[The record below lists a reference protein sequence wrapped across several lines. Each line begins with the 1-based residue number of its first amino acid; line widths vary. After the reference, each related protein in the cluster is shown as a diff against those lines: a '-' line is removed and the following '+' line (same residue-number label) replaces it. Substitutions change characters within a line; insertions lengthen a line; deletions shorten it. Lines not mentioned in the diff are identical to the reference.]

1 MKCPFISYGTKRR
14 RRIMKEKSKLS
25 LLLGVWNTKTIVG
38 VAIGAALFGVLMV
51 FGGIKVF
58 TNTSL
63 TSAMIVVVVVAALF
77 GPLPAAVAAGIGN
90 VIADLIGGW
99 GFWFDWSI
107 GNFVL
112 GFFVGL
118 LPIYG
123 AKISDGIFTVKHAII
138 YVITVILGN
147 ALAFGIV
154 TPLLTYLFYSSE
166 LTITWMQAFSAIV
179 SNGIVLTVIGIPI
192 LILLSKRNARKT
204 NLVKED

>member
-1 MKCPFISYGTKRR
+1 MILGT
-14 RRIMKEKSKLS
+14 
-25 LLLGVWNTKTIVG
+25 WNTQTIVG

-63 TSAMIVVVVVAALF
+63 TSAMIVVAVVAGLY
-77 GPLPAAVAAGIGN
+77 GPLPAAVAAGVGN

-118 LPIYG
+118 LPLYG
-123 AKISDGIFTVKHAII
+123 ARIDEGIFELKHAII
-138 YVITVILGN
+138 YIITVIVGN
-147 ALAFGIV
+147 AIAFGLV
-154 TPLLTYLFYSSE
+154 TPALTYAFYSSE
-166 LTITWMQAFSAIV
+166 LTITWLQALSAII
-179 SNGIVLTVIGIPI
+179 SNGIVLIVIGIPI
-192 LILLSKRNARKT
+192 LKALASRNARKF
-204 NLVKED
+204 NLTKED

>member
-1 MKCPFISYGTKRR
+1 
-14 RRIMKEKSKLS
+14 MKEKSKLS

-123 AKISDGIFTVKHAII
+123 AKISDGIFTVKHAVI

-147 ALAFGIV
+147 ALAFGVV